1 MTHEHAMNKGALRRQ
16 FRARR
21 RALPPDQRVTAD
33 KAIASHLRSLPAFQ
47 RAVTVLSYVSIPE
60 DEAGTRDLLGQLA
73 EEGRFVLVPRS
84 LPGGELSWHRFDGLG
99 RLVTGRHGILEPA
112 PGSTAFTSWPS
123 PAVVLTPGAAFTPK
137 GERLGQG
144 GGYYDRF
151 LAEFSGL
158 SIGLAYSCQ
167 IAPSLPQS
175 GHDRPVDYVVTE
187 ETVYTAST

>member
-1 MTHEHAMNKGALRRQ
+1 MTHEHAMNKSALRRQ

-21 RALPPDQRVTAD
+21 RALPADQRAAAD
-33 KAIASHLRSLPAFQ
+33 EAIAEHLRSLPAFQ
-47 RAVTVLSYVSIPE
+47 RAAAILSYVSIPG
-60 DEAGTRDLLGQLA
+60 DEAGTRDLLSQLG

-84 LPGGELSWHRFDGLG
+84 LPGGALAWHRFHGLSS
-99 RLVTGRHGILEPA
+99 LVEGRHGILEPA
-112 PGSTAFTSWPS
+112 PGAPAITSWPS

-151 LAEFSGL
+151 LAEFSGV

-167 IAPSLPQS
+167 ITPSLPQS
-175 GHDRPVDYVVTE
+175 PHDYPVDYVITD
-187 ETVYTAST
+187 ETVYGASP